1 MKNSSPRLSAKAKTP
16 PAPLETPK
24 VIIPISGKQRELL
37 EAEEK
42 AGEEVLAL
50 AVAKMRE
57 RLYRGSEITSLPPT
71 RWHLHGWLQ
80 KNSLIALAAP
90 PKAGKSFV
98 ALHLAS
104 QASLGGSF
112 AGEDFETPLKV
123 LYLSFEKYQDTR
135 DRIEALEQRLGS
147 KLPKEFFSVYAPQRA
162 PQLSNLVEVSKLERL
177 FQEEKPELVIVDTLA
192 RCIGDLDENS
202 ASDTSKLVEVFDRLR
217 VAADNCCLL
226 FLHHEGKDSTRG
238 MRGSSNL
245 LAAVDTAWKLSGSPS
260 TAIELS
266 ISASNASEPPEVQYF
281 KVVSEQLA
289 PLAGDIE
296 ERSVGVIQS
305 TTIPEVASRAKSRVV
320 EILTD
325 IYPDGA
331 TTKKIVDALN
341 ENRDSREREYKYST
355 TGKLLTSLTKQRV
368 LLKGSEKAPL
378 WKLYESA
385 SFASAIKELF

>member
-1 MKNSSPRLSAKAKTP
+1 MKNTSPRLSAKAKTP

-24 VIIPISGKQRELL
+24 AITPINEKQRARL
-37 EAEEK
+37 EEEEK
-42 AGEEVLAL
+42 GEEVLAL

-71 RWHLHGWLQ
+71 RWHLRGWLQ

-104 QASLGGSF
+104 EASLGGSF
-112 AGEDFETPLKV
+112 AGEKFETPLKV

-135 DRIEALEQRLGS
+135 DRIEALEQRLGK

-162 PQLSNLVEVSKLERL
+162 PQLSSPVEQSKLERL
-177 FQEEKPELVIVDTLA
+177 FQEEKPDLVIVDTLA

-202 ASDTSKLVEVFDRLR
+202 ASDTSKLIEVFDRLR
-217 VAADNCCLL
+217 VAANNCCLL

-281 KVVSEQLA
+281 KVISELLA
-289 PLAGDIE
+289 PLTGE
-296 ERSVGVIQS
+296 VEKRSVGVIQS
-305 TTIPEVASRAKSRVV
+305 TTIPEVASRAKSRV
-320 EILTD
+320 EDILTD

-331 TTKKIVDALN
+331 TTQKILDALN
-341 ENRDSREREYKYST
+341 ENRDSREKEYKYST
-355 TGKLLTSLTKQRV
+355 VGKLLTSLAKQRV
-368 LLKGSEKAPL
+368 LVRGKEKAPI

-385 SFASAIKELF
+385 SFASPIKELF